1 VLEILQADAPGIQ
14 KERKVEWEETLCHTP
29 VMRNFTGVPVRVR
42 GSQKGMP
49 TIGLQ
54 RGGGEGRWRKQVK
67 VLHKHL
73 KQIWWKMLTI
83 FL

>member
-1 VLEILQADAPGIQ
+1 
-14 KERKVEWEETLCHTP
+14 
-29 VMRNFTGVPVRVR
+29 MRNFTGVPVRVR